1 MNYRQ
6 YLTISDKKR
15 RELEE
20 TRENYEKFSSDPEN
34 ARPMILVFTP
44 VQRSCTVREMTH
56 DPRKMLQWGLDSIRA
71 HLMTGDDAIPAVR
84 VEFGTGQVAHAFG
97 CGLYEPENDMPCA
110 KNHILSSPEEAA
122 SLPLPSLTAGRFGEL
137 EEYLAFFREN
147 APDFVRMQIPD
158 LQGPF
163 NNAHLIRG
171 NDILLDFYDA
181 PEMVET
187 LLQKVTDYQIALAR
201 RMKTLCAMDPDFF
214 CDWGGWWKGS
224 GRISNCSLHMI
235 SAGFYRQFV
244 QKYDQQ
250 FLDAVGGGRIH
261 YCGTHDNGLFD
272 AFFSMRNLSG
282 VDYDGAYHD
291 LWELSEKA
299 PRNLT
304 LLQYMKPAQIERL
317 LAGDWPKK
325 RNIILQVSAG
335 SAEEGKDLLRR
346 LRESMPA

>member
-1 MNYRQ
+1 MNYRH
-6 YLTISDKKR
+6 YLTVTDQKR
-15 RELEE
+15 RQLEE
-20 TRENYEKFSSDPEN
+20 TRENYEKFYTDPDN

-44 VQRSCTVREMTH
+44 VRHDCTVREMTH
-56 DPRKMLQWGLDSIRA
+56 DPRKMLQWGLDAVRS
-71 HLMTGDDAIPAVR
+71 HLLVGDDAIPAVR

-97 CGLYEPENDMPCA
+97 CGIYEPENDMPCA
-110 KNHILSSPEEAA
+110 KNHVLSAPEEAQ
-122 SLPLPSLTAGRFGEL
+122 SLEIPALTAGRFGEL

-181 PEMVET
+181 PEMVEI
-187 LLQKVTDYQIALAR
+187 LLQKVTDYQIALTR
-201 RMKTLCAMDPDFF
+201 RMKNLCAMDPDFF
-214 CDWGGWWKGS
+214 CDWSGWWKGS

-235 SAGFYRQFV
+235 SAAFYREFI

-250 FLDAVGGGRIH
+250 FLDAAGGGRIH

-272 AFFSMRNLSG
+272 AFFSINNLSG

-291 LWELSEKA
+291 LWALSEKA
-299 PRNLT
+299 PKRVT

-317 LAGDWPKK
+317 LSGDWPKK

-335 SAEEGKDLLRR
+335 SVEEGKDLLRR
-346 LRESMPA
+346 LRESMPE